1 MGGISDVDRGLCL
14 APTGIDTWESRVE
27 MVERMRRVVDI
38 KDWIVQNEFRA
49 DLRERFASP
58 REMLA
63 GSANSRTTRSGC
75 STFVTPSS
83 TSSAPRPRM
92 IGLPT
97 PWQTT
102 N

>member
-63 GSANSRTTRSGC
+63 GRRQFERSGC